1 MHKRLLSVLI
11 PVCALAGLIMS
22 PLRESPQ
29 AARVLGQPTVPA
41 CGVAAATASPAIS
54 ATPGMHVTTP
64 VPAGS
69 ARLQH
74 LADIPLPGDTSRFDY
89 QSFDPVTGQLYIS
102 HMDAG
107 QLVVFDT
114 TTQTVTGT
122 VDDLP
127 TVTGVLVV
135 PELHRVFAAVAGDHQ
150 VAVIDTQ
157 ALRVVA
163 RVGTI
168 GFPDGLAYAPQARQ
182 VFVSDE
188 SGGGELVI
196 DAVTNQIVTT
206 IDIGGEAGN
215 THYDAGSGCIVVAVQ
230 TQNQLVVVDPTTDQ
244 VVGKYEVKSGCQG
257 PHGFL
262 IDAPHRLAFVTC
274 EGNATLLV
282 VDLATMGVTAT
293 FATGDGPD
301 VLAFDPGWG
310 RLYVASEAGT
320 VSIFDERGDTLHA
333 VGDYRAPHAHSVAV
347 DPATHLVYLPLED
360 IDGRPVLRIMAPM
373 QPGN

>member
-1 MHKRLLSVLI
+1 MRRGVLFALIAMSVI
-11 PVCALAGLIMS
+11 AGLTLS
-22 PLRESPQ
+22 PHLALLQS
-29 AARVLGQPTVPA
+29 ARAPLSTGVPS
-41 CGVAAATASPAIS
+41 CGVAAVTASPPLVASPRRDIS
-54 ATPGMHVTTP
+54 TP
-64 VPAGS
+64 VAGGS
-69 ARLQH
+69 GVLRQ

-122 VDDLP
+122 VGDLP

-150 VAVIDTQ
+150 VVVIDTGD
-157 ALRVVA
+157 LRVIA
-163 RVGTI
+163 RLGTI
-168 GFPDGLAYAPQARQ
+168 GFPDGLAYAPKSKQ

-188 SGGGELVI
+188 SGGGEVVI
-196 DAVTNQIVTT
+196 DAVTNQVVTT
-206 IDIGGEAGN
+206 IDIGGDAGN
-215 THYDAGSGCIVVAVQ
+215 TQHDPGSGCIVVAVQ
-230 TQNQLVVVDPTTDQ
+230 SSNQLVVIDPTTDK
-244 VVGKYEVKSGCQG
+244 VVGNADVKSGCQS

-274 EGNATLLV
+274 EDNATLLV
-282 VDLATMGVTAT
+282 VDLATMVVTAT
-293 FATGDGPD
+293 LATGDRPD
-301 VLAFDPGWG
+301 VLAFDPGLN

-320 VSIFDERGDTLHA
+320 VSIFDARGGTLDP
-333 VGDYRAPHAHSVAV
+333 VGDYHAPHAHSVAV

-360 IDGRPVLRIMAPM
+360 IDGQPVLRILAP
-373 QPGN
+373 

>member
-1 MHKRLLSVLI
+1 MRRGVLSALIAIIVIIRVVLF
-11 PVCALAGLIMS
+11 PHLA
-22 PLRESPQ
+22 SPQ
-29 AARVLGQPTVPA
+29 AAHVLGPAKVPA
-41 CGVAAATASPAIS
+41 CNVAATTASPTIS
-54 ATPGMHVTTP
+54 ATPGMHGTTP

-74 LADIPLPGDTSRFDY
+74 LADIPLPGYTSRFDY
-89 QSFDPVTGQLYIS
+89 QNLDSTTGRLYIS

-150 VAVIDTQ
+150 VAVIDTRD
-157 ALRVVA
+157 LRVIA
-163 RVGTI
+163 RLGTI
-168 GFPDGLAYAPQARQ
+168 GFPDGLAYAPQTRQ

-188 SGGGELVI
+188 SGGGEVVI
-196 DAVTNQIVTT
+196 DAVTNQVVTT

-244 VVGKYEVKSGCQG
+244 VVGKYEVKNGCQS

-274 EGNATLLV
+274 EDNATLLV
-282 VDLATMGVTAT
+282 VELTTMQVTAT
-293 FATGDGPD
+293 LATGDRPD
-301 VLAFDPGWG
+301 VLAFDPGLNM
-310 RLYVASEAGT
+310 LYVASEAG
-320 VSIFDERGDTLHA
+320 VVFIFDARGGTLDP

-360 IDGRPVLRIMAPM
+360 IDGQPVLRILAPPN
-373 QPGN
+373 PGS